1 MSKQHAGGGLVRIG
15 LADPFADP
23 EVVRTALGDALPGA
37 EIQLEQVAAIPQGPG
52 IVALLV
58 GPEVPMTAEDLA
70 LLPDLRV
77 IAVTSA
83 GSDHVPVEAARAAGI
98 WVTSSAGYCTEE
110 VADHTLALGVGLLRG
125 TVDMDRDVRRGIW
138 DVEQVRPRR
147 IAGTRWG
154 LVGFGRIAR
163 AVAERAAA
171 LSMPVSAW
179 APKVAQEHFEKA
191 GVRRVEN
198 LVDLLAGTDLVS
210 LHVPLTAETAN
221 LIGAAELA
229 AMPLGSFLV
238 NVSRGEILDH
248 DALAAALDSGRLKG
262 AALDTLPTEPP
273 RADDPA
279 LSMKSTV
286 LNPHAAWYSPEA
298 HARAHSWAG
307 AAVGAVLSGRQPDG
321 LVIVDGRGPM
331 PRS

>member
-1 MSKQHAGGGLVRIG
+1 MTTECNRGAPARIA

-23 EVVRTALGDALPGA
+23 EVVRTSLGDALQRAGVR
-37 EIQLEQVAAIPQGPG
+37 LEQVNAIPHGPG
-52 IVALLV
+52 VVGLLV

-77 IAVTSA
+77 IAVTST
-83 GSDHVPVEAARAAGI
+83 GYDHVPVEAARAAGV
-98 WVTSSAGYCTEE
+98 WVTSSAGYCTKE

-125 TVDMDRDVRRGIW
+125 TVDLDRDVRSGIW
-138 DVEQVRPRR
+138 DVERVRPRR

-163 AVAERAAA
+163 AVAEHAAA

-179 APKVAQEHFEKA
+179 DPMVAPEHFEKA

-198 LVDLLAGTDLVS
+198 LIDLLAGTDLVS
-210 LHVPLTAETAN
+210 LHIPLTSKTAD

-229 AMPLGSFLV
+229 AMPRGSFLV

-248 DALAAALDSGRLKG
+248 AALAAALDSGQLKS
-262 AALDTLPTEPP
+262 AALDTLPVEPP
-273 RADDPA
+273 AADDPA
-279 LSMKSTV
+279 LSLKSTV
-286 LNPHAAWYSPEA
+286 LNPHAAWYSDEA
-298 HARAHSWAG
+298 RQRAYAWAG
-307 AAVGAVLSGRQPDG
+307 AAVGAVLSGGRPDG
-321 LVIVDGRGPM
+321 VVVVEPSHSRRL
-331 PRS
+331 